1 MATASELTVSELI
14 GALPDDERAERTLR
28 EDPRFRQL
36 YEELSHRPIPVGAFS
51 RLCVLSGL
59 QAQIAMAY
67 SFHWVR
73 GWFSSAA
80 EQERRRLE
88 THLEVALKLLETMGY
103 LRGAVLKA
111 GQTLANFRNLAPD
124 EIVETLSRLHF
135 NAPSMHFSLLR
146 EQLHNELGGDPED
159 IFASFETTPFAA
171 ASLGQVHRARLKT
184 GEEVVVK
191 IQYPGIARTI
201 RSDLRNILMLMA
213 PFRLT
218 KDFENN
224 KRQLQTLFEA
234 FERETDYEQE
244 ARLIERARA
253 LFSEDDGIIVPRVFR
268 QYSTRRVL
276 TMEFVEGVHVDAF
289 LKSNPP
295 QRERNEFAEK
305 IMRAW
310 YRLLF
315 RGRLDY
321 LDWHPGNFLLRDD
334 GRLGLIDF
342 GGVLEMN
349 DADWDWTRRADRL
362 MQTCDQQEL
371 VDFVREWC
379 QIDDD
384 SKAAKEWLA
393 LAVEYAEL
401 SWAARRQVGPYDYA
415 DPAPL
420 QRSMQIFGEL
430 TRKRYTRAR
439 AVTSLFTRQELS
451 YRALFHR
458 LGARIDIHPIRD
470 EEVRATGWEHV

>member
-1 MATASELTVSELI
+1 MATVSELI
-14 GALPDDERAERTLR
+14 AALPDEEQAERTLR

-36 YEELSHRPIPVGAFS
+36 YEELAHRPVPVGALS
-51 RLCVLSGL
+51 RLWVLSGL

-67 SFHWVR
+67 SFHWIR
-73 GWFSSAA
+73 GWFTSAQ

-124 EIVETLSRLHF
+124 EIVDTLSRLHF
-135 NAPSMHFSLLR
+135 NAPPMHFSLLR
-146 EQLHNELGGDPED
+146 EQLHSELNGDPEE
-159 IFASFETTPFAA
+159 IFASFDTAPFAA

-184 GEEVVVK
+184 GEDVVVK

-201 RSDLRNILMLMA
+201 RSDLRNILTLMS

-224 KRQLQTLFEA
+224 KRQLETLFESL
-234 FERETDYEQE
+234 ELETDYENE
-244 ARLIERARA
+244 ARLVEAARA
-253 LFSEDDGIIVPRVFR
+253 LFTEDDGIIVPRVFHE
-268 QYSTRRVL
+268 YSTRRVL
-276 TMEFVEGVHVDAF
+276 TLEFVEGTHVDEF

-295 QRERNEFAEK
+295 QRVRNAFAEK

-315 RGRLDY
+315 RGRMDY
-321 LDWHPGNFLLRDD
+321 LDWHPGNFLLRED
-334 GRLGLIDF
+334 GQLGLIDF
-342 GGVLEMN
+342 GGVLKMN
-349 DADWDWTRRADRL
+349 EADCEWTRRADWL
-362 MQTCDQQEL
+362 MQTRDRKEL

-379 QIDDD
+379 QIDEHSLDKNAHD
-384 SKAAKEWLA
+384 KEWLE

-401 SWAARRQVGPYDYA
+401 SWAGRLRDGPYDYS
-415 DPAPL
+415 DPIPL
-420 QRSMQIFGEL
+420 QRSTQIFGEL

-451 YRALFHR
+451 SRALFHR

-470 EEVRATGWEHV
+470 EEVQATGWDHV